1 MTHKKHIRIPA
12 VCMLIVL
19 LLAGCR
25 NTIPESRL
33 VLLEKAGD
41 INPKEAHDSL
51 LALTRDDFSG
61 GDRMYY
67 DFLRVKLADKA
78 IIPHKSDS
86 LIKAVVDYYSRH
98 GSDDRYAEVLYYGG
112 RVYSDLG
119 DYPTALRFYE
129 DALDRTRNISE
140 LRLLKGKI
148 VSQTASLLHSIRL
161 FDEARRYIDESIAT
175 DRELNDSLNLM
186 YDLELSGINNIS
198 RKSYDEAEQ
207 DFSDALQIAARIKRT
222 NTAVYSIYL
231 AGVSHYKLNPDSA
244 VIRLKDIPCLADSLF
259 RNDND
264 YRQLVYS
271 YASDIYRCAEMPDS
285 AYKYALKLIKIPN
298 ARNLR
303 KGYSILLSDDL
314 KDVVP
319 QDSIRTYI
327 NQYRALTEEYMNSNG
342 DRKALIQD
350 SHYNYSLVERD
361 RQKALEVSRSKERWL
376 AVSVILVLILAA
388 GILYYRYRSN
398 RNRLELHR
406 ALEKLGTLREQ
417 LDKEREAPQ
426 AHEPSGATADDK
438 PTEDP
443 ELDLQA
449 RLNQELESLC
459 RSRKDRDPLSPLIAD
474 SQAYAKLQE
483 HIASLTVIPDKSPL
497 WEQLRTVVSNASPNF
512 DRHLR
517 LLSDSKIKPI
527 DYHILLLVK
536 CGVTPKQLCVL
547 MAKSKATLSY
557 HRKTIGIKWLGNE
570 VDPRLFDNLIY
581 SL

>member
-25 NTIPESRL
+25 NTISDSRL
-33 VLLEKAGD
+33 VRLEEAGD
-41 INPKEAHDSL
+41 SNPKEAYDSL
-51 LALTRDDFSG
+51 LALPGDGFSRT
-61 GDRMYY
+61 DRMYY

-78 IIPHKSDS
+78 LIRHKSDS
-86 LIKAVVDYYSRH
+86 LIKTVVNYYSRH
-98 GSDDRYAEVLYYGG
+98 RNGARYTEALYYGG

-119 DYPTALRFYE
+119 DYPTALRYYGK
-129 DALDRTRNISE
+129 ALERNFNDKSE
-140 LRLLKGKI
+140 KSLKGKI
-148 VSQTASLLHSIRL
+148 TAQMGGIMKAMRL
-161 FDEARRYIDESIAT
+161 NKEARRYTRIAIDI
-175 DRELNDSLNLM
+175 DRELNDTLNLM
-186 YDLELSGINNIS
+186 YDLSELGMNNLNCKNFDQAEENF
-198 RKSYDEAEQ
+198 REAL
-207 DFSDALQIAARIKRT
+207 SIAKEIDTVSATIYR
-222 NTAVYSIYL
+222 VYL
-231 AGVSHYKLNPDSA
+231 AGIKNHKSLPDSA
-244 VIRLKDIPCLADSLF
+244 VSLLKDIPYRADSLLW
-259 RNDND
+259 NHDD

-271 YASDIYRCAEMPDS
+271 YASDIYRCASMPDS
-285 AYKYALKLIKIPN
+285 AYKYALKLIRIKD

-303 KGYSILLSDDL
+303 MGYSILLSDDL

-319 QDSIRTYI
+319 QDSIRTYV
-327 NQYRALTEEYMNSNG
+327 NQYRALTEKYMNSNG
-342 DRKALIQD
+342 DRNALIQN
-350 SHYNYSLVERD
+350 SLYNYSLVERD

-376 AVSVILVLILAA
+376 AASVTLLLILAA
-388 GILYYRYRSN
+388 GMLYYRYRSN

-406 ALEKLGTLREQ
+406 TLEKLGALREQ
-417 LDKEREAPQ
+417 LDKEREPPQ
-426 AHEPSGATADDK
+426 AQEPSGATVYGK
-438 PTEDP
+438 PTGHP
-443 ELDLQA
+443 EQALQA
-449 RLNQELESLC
+449 RLNHELESLC
-459 RSRKDRDPLSPLIAD
+459 RSRKDRESLSPLIAD
-474 SQAYAKLQE
+474 SEAYAKLQE

-497 WEQLRTVVSNASPNF
+497 WEGLRTVVSNASPNF

-517 LLSDSKIKPI
+517 LLSDGRIKPI